1 MESQFLQLSFDITWK
16 ITKENNDF
24 LYTHVNKRTYNL
36 PFLPRRAF
44 YFFYFSGLE
53 KMLRTLRVLW
63 KCQKNQRR
71 DTEKIQRNLSKTRG

>member
-1 MESQFLQLSFDITWK
+1 MESQFLHLSFDITWK

-36 PFLPRRAF
+36 PFLPGRAV
-44 YFFYFSGLE
+44 YFFYFSSLE

-63 KCQKNQRR
+63 KCQK
-71 DTEKIQRNLSKTRG
+71 KIKGVILRKYKEIF